1 MILFGYDNTK
11 NKSKF
16 KQVGFYQAKMFLHTA
31 RHHTVLPRYLE
42 GGAVRQD
49 YLLSQE
55 FRVNLCNTMKKGNN
69 VLSMMAH
76 TCNYRT
82 QRLSQEEPKF
92 EASVSYITQSSIQNL
107 SHEKNKFK
115 VLALQNNNL
124 KIKIFAD
131 QYLLKD
137 Q

>member
-1 MILFGYDNTK
+1 
-11 NKSKF
+11 
-16 KQVGFYQAKMFLHTA
+16 
-31 RHHTVLPRYLE
+31 
-42 GGAVRQD
+42 
-49 YLLSQE
+49 
-55 FRVNLCNTMKKGNN
+55 MKKENN

-137 Q
+137 